1 MYKNKDIAIAR
12 ELELAEVLLDF
23 IVVAAKFA
31 QKVNPQKKPTANCL
45 KGGDYKNV

>member
-23 IVVAAKFA
+23 IVVAAKFE
-31 QKVNPQKKPTANCL
+31 QKVNLLPKTNGRL
-45 KGGDYKNV
+45 FERR